1 MSLRERLT
9 LSIITILIL
18 FSINVGTDS
27 WSKNTRQEN
36 LLHLR
41 GAVSGQLQASTLKQD
56 LEDLHKAILLL
67 SSLRS
72 TLEENLT
79 PQEIAQAL
87 SEISALQAGIQQLG
101 VISNNLTYQNLRD
114 SFIELTPL
122 WKKFYR
128 RWTARGR

>member
-27 WSKNTRQEN
+27 WSNSTRN
-36 LLHLR
+36 SSLLDLR
-41 GAVSGQLQASTLKQD
+41 QAVSGQLQASAIKQNLD
-56 LEDLHKAILLL
+56 DLHKAILLL

-72 TLEENLT
+72 TLSENLT
-79 PQEIAQAL
+79 PQETAQAL
-87 SEISALQAGIQQLG
+87 SEISSLQTQIQQLG
-101 VISNNLTYQNLRD
+101 LSSQTSTKSTYKNLEG
-114 SFIELTPL
+114 SFLELVPL

-128 RWTARGR
+128 Q